1 MPKEREHINLR
12 AARAG
17 NLLDGFT
24 LTVEHV
30 NGLPDSEALIGQEL
44 DAALEALKAE
54 GWTLIAPAPRA
65 MGGADHERVHLY
77 RDVEQKRTLPPPP
90 TLAELEARDKA
101 REAEQL
107 AARKATRALRERFG
121 DREPTPEELATLS
134 AEDRA
139 RLAALRVTQQGLG
152 NKKRARGT
160 FRARNQ

>member
-24 LTVEHV
+24 LTVDHV
-30 NGLPDSEALIGQEL
+30 NGLPDSEALVGQAL
-44 DAALEALKAE
+44 DAALDALKAE
-54 GWTLIAPAPRA
+54 GWVLVSPAPRA
-65 MGGADHERVHLY
+65 MGGNKDERVFLY
-77 RDVEQKRTLPPPP
+77 RDVEQQRKASPVP
-90 TLAELEARDKA
+90 TLEELAARDKQ

-121 DREPTPEELATLS
+121 DREPTPEELAALTP
-134 AEDRA
+134 EERA

-152 NKKRARGT
+152 SKKRASGT
-160 FRARNQ
+160 FRAREK